1 MSKLSNGISRRVST
15 GICGAIGL
23 ALTFGAVQFASGR
36 DLGKD
41 VAKAELVSAPG
52 INRDA
57 KADRAARAAGPATP
71 MKTIS
76 FRLNG
81 LPDTSVLLRM
91 PVAGEA
97 ANGAAVVPAP
107 AKSLGKPTLACEPV
121 VSVLTEVAKRLQPGR
136 CIT

>member
-1 MSKLSNGISRRVST
+1 MSKLSSGFSRRLST
-15 GICGAIGL
+15 GIYGAIGL

-41 VAKAELVSAPG
+41 IAKSASTGAPG
-52 INRDA
+52 INREA
-57 KADRAARAAGPATP
+57 KADRAVSPTGPAAR

-91 PVAGEA
+91 PVGGEA
-97 ANGAAVVPAP
+97 ANGAAMVPAAVKAP
-107 AKSLGKPTLACEPV
+107 GKPTLACEPV
-121 VSVLTEVAKRLQPGR
+121 VSVLTEVAKQLQPGR